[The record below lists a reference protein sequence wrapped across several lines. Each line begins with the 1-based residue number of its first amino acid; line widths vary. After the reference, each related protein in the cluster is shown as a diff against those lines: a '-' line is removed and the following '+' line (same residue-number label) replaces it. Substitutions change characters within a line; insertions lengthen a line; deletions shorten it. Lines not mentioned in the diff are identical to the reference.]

1 MAGTVEGI
9 ISGRGRKFAVA
20 LSRMNEF
27 VTRRLLEGAVDT
39 LRRHEV
45 AEDDITVVYCPGSFE
60 LPPVAK
66 RLAAGG
72 GFDAVICLGAV
83 IRGDTPHFQYI
94 AAEVAKGV
102 AAVALEADV
111 PVIFGVLTTDT
122 LEQAVERAGSKAGN
136 KGRETALAALE
147 MVDLF
152 ARLGA
157 KGK

>member
-9 ISGRGRKFAVA
+9 ISGRGRKFAIA

-39 LRRHEV
+39 LKRHEV

-94 AAEVAKGV
+94 ASEVTKGV
-102 AAVALEADV
+102 AAVALQADI